1 MLLYHAD
8 IMTSLEVEHP
18 PLSVDFPMEKSD
30 MGIFACLAKECLER
44 EKQKRCSVSFQAE
57 CADPGMP
64 CC

>member
-1 MLLYHAD
+1 
-8 IMTSLEVEHP
+8 MTSLEVEHP